1 LSPFPSPTPAQTANP
16 GAIAGATIANV
27 ALLAVIAFMI
37 WFFGFHR
44 RKAAAQ
50 RDQQWHVQQYLPQ
63 TWQQPE
69 TQQVHE
75 VDGKGTTASQGH
87 GYEYAPVNQG
97 QQGNWARQNTHEV
110 GELAAEQRWPK

>member
-1 LSPFPSPTPAQTANP
+1 LTFEPKIVADNIHGSIVEPLSIANTCATANP

-50 RDQQWHVQQYLPQ
+50 RDQQ
-63 TWQQPE
+63 
-69 TQQVHE
+69 
-75 VDGKGTTASQGH
+75 
-87 GYEYAPVNQG
+87 
-97 QQGNWARQNTHEV
+97 
-110 GELAAEQRWPK
+110 